1 MAAGGKAQ
9 EDGKEGRS
17 ERVQVQGESDLAEK
31 QKQQQKK
38 EQKQKK
44 ETSSDRTVQRTE
56 EEQRELNEF
65 MRNMPVYWDHTLH
78 PAYNLAIERIVVERE
93 ARKKEERAN
102 RDKEEKRLRELRT
115 KLIMD
120 GRIDLVPSMRLF

>member
-17 ERVQVQGESDLAEK
+17 ERVQAAGESDVAE
-31 QKQQQKK
+31 KK
-38 EQKQKK
+38 EQEKEEQVKKK
-44 ETSSDRTVQRTE
+44 ESSSDRTVQRTE
-56 EEQRELNEF
+56 EEQRRLNEF

-78 PAYNLAIERIVVERE
+78 PAYNLAIERIVVVRE